1 MKDTVVTVVGTVT
14 VDPEIRF
21 TDPGTAIARFR
32 MISTPR
38 EFDRPSGQWR
48 DSTPVTFTCTAWRVL
63 AENVADSLRAGMEVI
78 VHGRIQPARPGASP
92 EGGIELSV
100 DSVGVSLA
108 ERIVYTQASMPP
120 GLAAAI
126 AQQAP
131 PTAPAPAPSKPAP
144 VPAPRQAVPATPPVT
159 GWDRFRAVA
168 SAAVADPSA
177 WHIT

>member
-1 MKDTVVTVVGTVT
+1 MKDTVVTIVGTVT

-21 TDPGTAIARFR
+21 TEPGTAIARFR
-32 MISTPR
+32 MTSTPR

-48 DSTPVTFTCTAWRVL
+48 DSTPLTFTCTAWRVI
-63 AENVADSLRAGMEVI
+63 AENVADSLRAGMAVI
-78 VHGRIQPARPGASP
+78 VYGRIQPARPGASP

-100 DSVGVSLA
+100 DAVGVSLA
-108 ERIVYTQASMPP
+108 DRIVYTQASMPP
-120 GLAAAI
+120 GLAAAT
-126 AQQAP
+126 AQRP
-131 PTAPAPAPSKPAP
+131 APAPAPSKPAT
-144 VPAPRQAVPATPPVT
+144 VPAPRQAGPATPPVT